1 MAFFLIVQTFV
12 PDVCDSHP
20 TRVILWIS
28 YKNTIKVVM
37 SSSSPFQ
44 RIIAMLL
51 IGFGLIAVGVAAMT
65 VITLRR
71 SQGVGQDVSA
81 VPVKVDYPA
90 PSLTLTGLD
99 THTHSL
105 SDYQGQVVLVNMWAT
120 WCPPC
125 REEMPTLESFYQDY
139 REQGL
144 VIIGLNDG
152 DAAIDVRDF
161 VDTYGLSFPIWLDP
175 TYISESV
182 FNTMNLPSSFV
193 IDRQGQVR
201 LQWVGMIDRAKLEK
215 YVLPIIEE

>member
-1 MAFFLIVQTFV
+1 
-12 PDVCDSHP
+12 
-20 TRVILWIS
+20 
-28 YKNTIKVVM
+28 M
-37 SSSSPFQ
+37 SGSSPFQ

-65 VITLRR
+65 MITLRR
-71 SQGVGQDVSA
+71 SQGLGQETSA

-90 PSLTLTGLD
+90 PSLSLTDLEGVPR
-99 THTHSL
+99 SL

-139 REQGL
+139 RGQGF

-161 VDTYGLSFPIWLDP
+161 VMSYGLTFPIWLDP
-175 TYISESV
+175 NYVSETV
-182 FNTMNLPSSFV
+182 FKTMNLPSSFV

-201 LQWVGMIDRAKLEK
+201 LQWVGMISRDNLDR
-215 YVLPIIEE
+215 YVVPIIEE